1 MNATGRVK
9 SPINN
14 NAPPNNSSRPATP
27 PSDARS
33 IGCDA
38 GAGKPR
44 IFCMPCDM
52 NMNATTIRSTLSS
65 RGFHVSMKEAGSLI
79 ARSSPLRL
87 DLRRCE
93 TTAA

>member
-1 MNATGRVK
+1 
-9 SPINN
+9 
-14 NAPPNNSSRPATP
+14 
-27 PSDARS
+27 
-33 IGCDA
+33 
-38 GAGKPR
+38 
-44 IFCMPCDM
+44 M

-87 DLRRCE
+87 DLSRRE